1 MEAHALLMTWWL
13 SHGEVSSRVACPTNG
28 DSREVM
34 RPRRRLEIPIRLFR
48 VPVSDPLEQEDESVH
63 WPDRRQPRI
72 SLMFAQPAGQRASL
86 QLLQQLCIES
96 PQLGH
101 LETLYAEFLQ
111 QSREDAGVCAW
122 TRQWFVLGRPT
133 RDLPLSVK
141 LQPAESDMVRVMW
154 GW

>member
-1 MEAHALLMTWWL
+1 
-13 SHGEVSSRVACPTNG
+13 
-28 DSREVM
+28 
-34 RPRRRLEIPIRLFR
+34 
-48 VPVSDPLEQEDESVH
+48 
-63 WPDRRQPRI
+63 
-72 SLMFAQPAGQRASL
+72 MFAQPAGQRASL

-154 GW
+154 GWQVGDKRWLVLLELFSTQFPSTSFAAL